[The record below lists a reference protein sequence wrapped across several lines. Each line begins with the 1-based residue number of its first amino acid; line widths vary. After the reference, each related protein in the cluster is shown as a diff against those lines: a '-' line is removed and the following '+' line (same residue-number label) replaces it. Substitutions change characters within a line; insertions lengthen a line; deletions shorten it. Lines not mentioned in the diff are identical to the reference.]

1 MTRFVAALA
10 ACVLIATHVSLH
22 AQPQSPPASGDG
34 AADLA
39 RIDLLEAQLAAQ
51 QAQIDQLRKLLAA
64 PPQPLAAPA
73 SGLDIASTPNTSA
86 PGSQEA
92 SVEAAKPAALRLR
105 IGTVDITPI
114 GFMDFT
120 AVSRD
125 ANAGSGIATNFGAV
139 PFSNTVSGNLHEH
152 QFGAQNSR
160 LGLRFDTKVKA
171 ATLLGYL
178 ETDFLGIVPGN
189 VAVSANSDTLR
200 LRLFWA
206 DLRKGKFEFLAGQ
219 SWSLLTPNRKGLSP
233 LPGDLFVTQVVDPN
247 LHVGLTWTR
256 SPQLRF
262 IYHPSETVQLGV
274 SVEAS
279 EQFAGGA
286 SGSGAITLPKDLASS
301 YGSQLNTGSGN
312 YATPNPHQD
321 VVGKIAFDPKVGN
334 RSLHLEV
341 GGVLTRFAFFNPLTS
356 QHFDAAG
363 GGGSVNVNIEV
374 VKNLRVAANTFFSAG
389 AGRYIFGLGP
399 DVIIRGDGSPSLVHS
414 ASTVDGLEYQATPN
428 LAFYGYYGLAY
439 FDQNVAVDPAD
450 GEPVGFGY
458 TGSPSNHNRSIQQGT
473 FGFSQTIA
481 RDPSYGGLQWGVQ
494 YSYLVRKPWYVAPGQ
509 PDSAHLNMVFLMFR
523 YLLPGAPPPVE
534 K

>member
-1 MTRFVAALA
+1 MRWVILAACVVLALPVSLRAQQQPQPASGDSVAALA
-10 ACVLIATHVSLH
+10 K
-22 AQPQSPPASGDG
+22 
-34 AADLA
+34 
-39 RIDLLEAQLAAQ
+39 IDLLEAQLAAQ
-51 QAQIDQLRKLLAA
+51 QDQINQLRKLLAA
-64 PPQPLAAPA
+64 QPQPLPAPA
-73 SGLDIASTPNTSA
+73 SGVDIASTPGAPA
-86 PGSQEA
+86 PGSQATSAEA
-92 SVEAAKPAALRLR
+92 GKPAALRFR

-125 ANAGSGIATNFGAV
+125 ANMASGIATNFGAV
-139 PFSNTVSGNLHEH
+139 PFSDTVNGHLREH

-160 LGLRFDTKVKA
+160 VGLRLDTKVKA

-206 DLRKGKFEFLAGQ
+206 DLRKDKFEFLAGQ
-219 SWSLLTPNRKGLSP
+219 SWSMLTPNRRGLSP
-233 LPGDLFVTQVVDPN
+233 LPGDLFVTQVIDPN

-262 IYHPSETVQLGV
+262 LYHPNEAIHLGV

-286 SGSGAITLPKDLASS
+286 SGSGAITLPKDLVSS
-301 YGSQLNTGSGN
+301 YGPQLNTGSGN

-321 VVGKIAFDPKVGN
+321 VVGKIAFDPQVGN

-341 GGVLTRFAFFNPLTS
+341 GGVLTRFAFFNPVTS
-356 QHFDAAG
+356 KSHDAAG
-363 GGGSVNVNIEV
+363 GGASVNVNIEV
-374 VKNLRVAANTFFSAG
+374 VKNLRVAVNTFFSAG

-399 DVIIRGDGSPSLVHS
+399 DVIIRGDGSPSLVRS
-414 ASTVDGLEYQATPN
+414 TSTVDGLEYQARPN
-428 LAFYGYYGLAY
+428 LAFYGYYGRAH
-439 FDQNVAVDPAD
+439 FDQNVAIDPAD
-450 GEPVGFGY
+450 GAPVGFGY
-458 TGSPSNHNRSIQQGT
+458 IGSPSNHNRLIQQGT
-473 FGFSQTIA
+473 FGFSHTIA

-494 YSYLVRKPWYVAPGQ
+494 YSHLVRNPWYAAPGQ
-509 PDSAHLNMVFLMFR
+509 ADSASLNMAFLMFR
-523 YLLPGAPPPVE
+523 YLLPGAPPPVGR
-534 K
+534 

>member
-1 MTRFVAALA
+1 MTRFVAVLA
-10 ACVLIATHVSLH
+10 ACVLVAPPVSLR

-39 RIDLLEAQLAAQ
+39 RIDRLEAQLAVQ
-51 QAQIDQLRKLLAA
+51 QAQIDQLRELLAA
-64 PPQPLAAPA
+64 QSPLAARVSSP
-73 SGLDIASTPNTSA
+73 DIASTPGAAA
-86 PGSQEA
+86 PSREEA
-92 SVEAAKPAALRLR
+92 SAEAGKPAPLRFR

-125 ANAGSGIATNFGAV
+125 ANTASGIATNFGAI
-139 PFSNTVSGNLHEH
+139 PFSNTVNGNLHEH

-160 LGLRFDTKVKA
+160 LSLRFDTKVKA

-189 VAVSANSDTLR
+189 VAVSSNSDTLR

-219 SWSLLTPNRKGLSP
+219 SWSLLTPNRKGMSP
-233 LPGDLFVTQVVDPN
+233 LPGDVFVTQVVDPN

-262 IYHPSETVQLGV
+262 IYHPSETVHFGA
-274 SVEAS
+274 SAEAS

-321 VVGKIAFDPKVGN
+321 IVGKIAFDPSVSN
-334 RSLHLEV
+334 RSLHFEV

-356 QHFDAAG
+356 QHYDAAG
-363 GGGSVNVNIEV
+363 GGGSVNANIEV

-414 ASTVDGLEYQATPN
+414 TSTVDGLEYQATPN
-428 LAFYGYYGLAY
+428 LAFYGYYGRAH

-450 GEPVGFGY
+450 GKPVGFG
-458 TGSPSNHNRSIQQGT
+458 TGSPSNHNR
-473 FGFSQTIA
+473 
-481 RDPSYGGLQWGVQ
+481 
-494 YSYLVRKPWYVAPGQ
+494 
-509 PDSAHLNMVFLMFR
+509 
-523 YLLPGAPPPVE
+523 
-534 K
+534 